1 MNQPLQI
8 TFRGMAPSEAVRE
21 RIEEYT
27 EKLEQ
32 FCDRILACH
41 VVVEEPH
48 RHHAQVHHF
57 HVRVALH
64 VPGKD
69 IIADREPAQLATHA
83 DAYQA
88 VTDAFEA
95 ARRQLQHHAEKLHAH
110 HR

>member
-32 FCDRILACH
+32 FCDRILACR

-48 RHHAQVHHF
+48 RSHQQGNHF
-57 HVRVALH
+57 HVRVAMA
-64 VPGKD
+64 VPGRN
-69 IIADREPAQLATHA
+69 IVVDRAPDGDALFEDPYATLHE
-83 DAYQA
+83 
-88 VTDAFEA
+88 AFDA
-95 ARRQLQHHAEKLHAH
+95 ARRKLQAYARSNRRH
-110 HR
+110 